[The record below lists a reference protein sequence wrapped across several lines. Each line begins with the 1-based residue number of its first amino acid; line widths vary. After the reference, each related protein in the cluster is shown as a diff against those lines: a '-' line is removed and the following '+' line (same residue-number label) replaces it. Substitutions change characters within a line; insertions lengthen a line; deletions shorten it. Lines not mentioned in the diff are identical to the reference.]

1 PRRSRLSAL
10 LRRRPPRSTL
20 FPYTTL
26 FRSGGLHSGL
36 DLVLLG
42 DVGADE
48 NTVDLLGHGLTT
60 FGVEVGDD
68 DGRTGRSKFPGGGL
82 TQATRTARD
91 KGGDSVEIHVPNSTE
106 KTDHILEQGS
116 VSCGKAAPSGIL
128 ADYTHLFTLREGRE
142 HPRRGRYRLRRPGG
156 KASRTKSAA
165 PTRPASLPS
174 AAATTRA
181 SGRWPR
187 PVR

>member
-1 PRRSRLSAL
+1 MPVDGPGGPCNARTGDRCPQR
-10 LRRRPPRSTL
+10 
-20 FPYTTL
+20 FP
-26 FRSGGLHSGL
+26 GVHGCLHSGL

-116 VSCGKAAPSGIL
+116 VSCGKAAPSGGFGEL
-128 ADYTHLFTLREGRE
+128 YPPL
-142 HPRRGRYRLRRPGG
+142 HPP
-156 KASRTKSAA
+156 
-165 PTRPASLPS
+165 
-174 AAATTRA
+174 
-181 SGRWPR
+181 
-187 PVR
+187 